1 MNKKFTNFYDS
12 YQFLCE
18 HSYYNNM
25 YGSSMF
31 KVSLDIDVVKV
42 NPETDAVDDDDSK
55 NTKVQIWLESGSY
68 DDESDACTHDYE
80 LDCGGDTFEEAII
93 NLANIVYQKYDV

>member
-1 MNKKFTNFYDS
+1 MKKYTKDFYEAFHYLQEHPYYKNS
-12 YQFLCE
+12 YG
-18 HSYYNNM
+18 Y
-25 YGSSMF
+25 SMF
-31 KVSLDIDVVKV
+31 ITSLDIAVVKV
-42 NPETDAVDDDDSK
+42 NPKIDAVDDDNSK